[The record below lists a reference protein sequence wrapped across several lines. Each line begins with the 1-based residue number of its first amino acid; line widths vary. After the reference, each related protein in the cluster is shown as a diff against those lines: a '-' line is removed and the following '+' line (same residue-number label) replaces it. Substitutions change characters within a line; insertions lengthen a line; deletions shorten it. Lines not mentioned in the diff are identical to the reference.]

1 MKEFKVILRNVIV
14 AIAAAAATAATAAP
28 VVEKSIKA
36 DPGGLYQLVFNP
48 ADKSVYVAAT
58 GQRGANNAAVVKFDA
73 ASLNRSGAID
83 VSANPVF
90 GLGIN
95 TRTQTLYGTD
105 TRSGQLVLI
114 DLKTGK
120 SVANLKPASEKP
132 PHVREIVLDEAAGK
146 AYISVV
152 GGAPEAGDN
161 NIWVVDE
168 ASRKIERVITV
179 PTNRMTGLAIDAVG
193 KRAFVTGLGAHEV
206 VAVNLTNGEVIGRWP
221 SGGQGPVNV
230 AYDAAGKRLFVTNQG
245 SGELTVLN
253 ADTGALLKN
262 IPTGAGALSV
272 AVDPRR
278 NHAYV
283 ANRGAGT
290 LTVVDTR
297 NYAVVSNLNTGTLP
311 QSLALD
317 PATGRVFVTNKRR
330 GLPRGAPAGTPVP
343 EDPAGDT
350 LTVVRP

>member
-1 MKEFKVILRNVIV
+1 MILRNVIV
-14 AIAAAAATAATAAP
+14 AVVAAAATAAAAAP
-28 VVEKSIKA
+28 VVEKSVKA

-58 GQRGANNAAVVKFDA
+58 GQRGANNAAVVKFDSA
-73 ASLNRSGAID
+73 TLSKTGAID
-83 VSANPVF
+83 VAAHPLY

-120 SVANLKPASEKP
+120 PVANLKPAGDKP

-146 AYISVV
+146 AYVSVV
-152 GGAPEAGDN
+152 GGAPDAADNPN

-168 ASRKIERVITV
+168 ATRKIERVITV
-179 PTNRMTGLAIDAVG
+179 PTNRMTGLAIDTAG

-206 VAVNLTNGEVIGRWP
+206 VAVNLTNGEVTGRWP

-230 AYDAAGKRLFVTNQG
+230 AYDAGGKRLFVANQG

-253 ADTGALLKN
+253 ANTGAVLKTVK
-262 IPTGAGALSV
+262 TGDGALSV
-272 AVDPRR
+272 LFDAKR
-278 NHAYV
+278 NQAYV
-283 ANRGAGT
+283 ANRQAGT
-290 LTVVDTR
+290 LTVVNGKD
-297 NYAVVSNLNTGTLP
+297 YAVVSNLNTGTLP
-311 QSLALD
+311 QSIALD

-330 GLPRGAPAGTPVP
+330 GLPRNAPAGTPVP